1 LEELHIHN
9 PDLPSYFLAPRYPAS
24 IDESGITF
32 NERLPFLFHD
42 TFIFYRWFDH
52 IYLLIMLL
60 FFATLIY
67 RGQFFTLN
75 IVSLLYVLIFI
86 YACTI
91 AIVHTFDVD
100 RFIVTI
106 YPFNLVTTF
115 MAVVYIGAACLEK
128 LLQIATPQTKQQIL
142 N

>member
-1 LEELHIHN
+1 
-9 PDLPSYFLAPRYPAS
+9 
-24 IDESGITF
+24 
-32 NERLPFLFHD
+32 
-42 TFIFYRWFDH
+42 
-52 IYLLIMLL
+52 MLL
-60 FFATLIY
+60 FFATIIY
-67 RGQFFTLN
+67 RGQLFAPNL
-75 IVSLLYVLIFI
+75 VSLLYLLIFI

-115 MAVVYIGAACLEK
+115 MATTYVGAAWIEK
-128 LLQIATPQTKQQIL
+128 LLQIILPQTKQKIL